1 LVDLDRANMHNAAD
15 AVRLQRE
22 HNGTGRSLLQAKKGN
37 AFLAPDLDIYAIRV
51 LCFFF
56 ISSKGHVADDLNS
69 ESFFGL

>member
-51 LCFFF
+51 LCFF
-56 ISSKGHVADDLNS
+56 
-69 ESFFGL
+69 SFQVKVTLLMI